1 MKLNLKNQKRE
12 AEVQKIDSNSRVI
25 SVAFATETPVSRIID
40 DELYYE
46 ILVCDDNSVDR
57 DRINNRGAVLFNH
70 DHNKLLGVVLRTSI
84 DADRVCRADIKIS
97 STGLGNT
104 MWDLI
109 QEGILSHVSVGYNV
123 YDYRM
128 EGNNIIVTDWEP
140 HEISLVAVPA
150 DLHSGIGR
158 AMACGDDK
166 LRNVLEDE
174 LLEAHEDE
182 REDELLEAHEDERE
196 DMTEEKRLDE
206 EAYDIKEV
214 LTVDNDENGGV
225 ADIMLSDGELEEM
238 ISKRPELLAKLQSK
252 SPEEESINKDDPLED
267 EERAVGEFSD
277 ADGKAE
283 HPEEMQTDLEKEEER
298 KRELTAIGSVLN
310 IDVSNAIERGISVKE
325 FKRSLNNINTTPNV
339 KENQMENKSVIKTL
353 IRQAAE
359 GVVYD
364 GKRHEVPVQQ
374 LVRATSTTVGGAAL
388 VKEVYID
395 SYIDVLRANS
405 IFAQLPIQTYSGLE
419 GEGNLVLPKLASD
432 FTNMFS
438 FIAEGAN
445 SPEVDANY
453 EKLVLKPRTFS
464 GSVPLTRTLI
474 KSAET
479 AERFTQN
486 AMVKGAGLKLEREIL
501 KQIVAEVPHKDLV
514 AAITQKDVQD
524 ALGQLAAANVRIEQV
539 VCVVHPSTAS
549 VLRSTLVGDNMA
561 AKYMIEGYRYEAYLC
576 DSVRVIES
584 TQVEAGKI
592 VFGDFSNVVLASWR
606 WTNN

>member
-182 REDELLEAHEDERE
+182 RED
-196 DMTEEKRLDE
+196 MTEEKRLDE

-252 SPEEESINKDDPLED
+252 SPEEESINNDDPLED

-374 LVRATSTTVGGAAL
+374 LVRATSTTVGGGAL

-438 FIAEGAN
+438 FIAER
-445 SPEVDANY
+445 S
-453 EKLVLKPRTFS
+453 RFS
-464 GSVPLTRTLI
+464 
-474 KSAET
+474 
-479 AERFTQN
+479 
-486 AMVKGAGLKLEREIL
+486 
-501 KQIVAEVPHKDLV
+501 
-514 AAITQKDVQD
+514 
-524 ALGQLAAANVRIEQV
+524 
-539 VCVVHPSTAS
+539 
-549 VLRSTLVGDNMA
+549 RS
-561 AKYMIEGYRYEAYLC
+561 
-576 DSVRVIES
+576 
-584 TQVEAGKI
+584 
-592 VFGDFSNVVLASWR
+592 
-606 WTNN
+606 

>member
-166 LRNVLEDE
+166 LRNVL
-174 LLEAHEDE
+174 
-182 REDELLEAHEDERE
+182 EDELLEAHEDERE

>member
-12 AEVQKIDSNSRVI
+12 AEVQKIDNDSRI
-25 SVAFATETPVSRIID
+25 INVAFATETPVSRIID

-97 STGLGNT
+97 SSGLGNT

-140 HEISLVAVPA
+140 HEISLCAVPA

-158 AMACGDDK
+158 AMSCGDDK

-182 REDELLEAHEDERE
+182 RIVDIP
-196 DMTEEKRLDE
+196 EEGMEETRLDE

-267 EERAVGEFSD
+267 EDRAVGEFSD

-374 LVRATSTTVGGAAL
+374 LVRATSTTVGGGAL

-438 FIAEGAN
+438 FIAER
-445 SPEVDANY
+445 S
-453 EKLVLKPRTFS
+453 RFS
-464 GSVPLTRTLI
+464 
-474 KSAET
+474 
-479 AERFTQN
+479 
-486 AMVKGAGLKLEREIL
+486 
-501 KQIVAEVPHKDLV
+501 
-514 AAITQKDVQD
+514 
-524 ALGQLAAANVRIEQV
+524 
-539 VCVVHPSTAS
+539 
-549 VLRSTLVGDNMA
+549 RS
-561 AKYMIEGYRYEAYLC
+561 
-576 DSVRVIES
+576 
-584 TQVEAGKI
+584 
-592 VFGDFSNVVLASWR
+592 
-606 WTNN
+606 

>member
-12 AEVQKIDSNSRVI
+12 AEVQKIDSDSRVI

-97 STGLGNT
+97 SSGLGNT

-158 AMACGDDK
+158 AMSCGDDK

-182 REDELLEAHEDERE
+182 RIVDIP
-196 DMTEEKRLDE
+196 EEGMEETRLDE

-374 LVRATSTTVGGAAL
+374 LVRATSTTVGGGAL

-438 FIAEGAN
+438 FIAEGAD
-445 SPEVDANY
+445 SPEVDASY

-479 AERFTQN
+479 AEKYTTS
-486 AMVKGAGLKLEREIL
+486 AMVRGAGLKLEREIL
-501 KQIVAEVPHKDLV
+501 KQIVTTVPHKDLV

-539 VCVVHPSTAS
+539 VAVVHPSTAA
-549 VLRSTLVGDNMA
+549 VLRSALVRRKHG
-561 AKYMIEGYRYEAYLC
+561 R
-576 DSVRVIES
+576 
-584 TQVEAGKI
+584 KI
-592 VFGDFSNVVLASWR
+592 YDRRLSL
-606 WTNN
+606 

>member
-12 AEVQKIDSNSRVI
+12 AEVQKIDSDSRVI

-158 AMACGDDK
+158 AMSCGDDK

-182 REDELLEAHEDERE
+182 RIVDIP
-196 DMTEEKRLDE
+196 EEGMEETRLDE

-374 LVRATSTTVGGAAL
+374 LVRATSTTVGGGAL

-419 GEGNLVLPKLASD
+419 GEGNLVLPKLAAD

-438 FIAEGAN
+438 FIAEGAD
-445 SPEVDANY
+445 SPEVDASY

-479 AERFTQN
+479 AEKYTTS
-486 AMVKGAGLKLEREIL
+486 AMVRGAGLKLEREIL
-501 KQIVAEVPHKDLV
+501 KQIVTTVPHKDLV

-539 VCVVHPSTAS
+539 VAVVHPSTAA
-549 VLRSTLVGDNMA
+549 VLRSTLVGDNHA

-592 VFGDFSNVVLASWR
+592 VFGDYR
-606 WTNN
+606 QRCTGIMGWTNN

>member
-12 AEVQKIDSNSRVI
+12 AEVQKIDNDSRI
-25 SVAFATETPVSRIID
+25 INVAFATETPVSRIID

-97 STGLGNT
+97 SSGLGNT

-128 EGNNIIVTDWEP
+128 EGNNIIVTAWEP
-140 HEISLVAVPA
+140 HEISLCAVPA

-158 AMACGDDK
+158 AMSCGDDK

-182 REDELLEAHEDERE
+182 RIVDIP
-196 DMTEEKRLDE
+196 EEGMEETRLDE

-225 ADIMLSDGELEEM
+225 AYIMLSDGELEEM

-298 KRELTAIGSVLN
+298 KRELIAIGSVLN

-374 LVRATSTTVGGAAL
+374 LVRATSTTVGGGAL

-438 FIAEGAN
+438 FIAER
-445 SPEVDANY
+445 S
-453 EKLVLKPRTFS
+453 RFS
-464 GSVPLTRTLI
+464 
-474 KSAET
+474 
-479 AERFTQN
+479 
-486 AMVKGAGLKLEREIL
+486 
-501 KQIVAEVPHKDLV
+501 
-514 AAITQKDVQD
+514 
-524 ALGQLAAANVRIEQV
+524 
-539 VCVVHPSTAS
+539 
-549 VLRSTLVGDNMA
+549 RS
-561 AKYMIEGYRYEAYLC
+561 
-576 DSVRVIES
+576 
-584 TQVEAGKI
+584 
-592 VFGDFSNVVLASWR
+592 
-606 WTNN
+606 

>member
-158 AMACGDDK
+158 AMSCGDDK

-182 REDELLEAHEDERE
+182 RIVDIP
-196 DMTEEKRLDE
+196 EEGMEETRLDE

-374 LVRATSTTVGGAAL
+374 LVRATSTTVGGGAL

-438 FIAEGAN
+438 FIAER
-445 SPEVDANY
+445 S
-453 EKLVLKPRTFS
+453 RFS
-464 GSVPLTRTLI
+464 
-474 KSAET
+474 
-479 AERFTQN
+479 
-486 AMVKGAGLKLEREIL
+486 
-501 KQIVAEVPHKDLV
+501 
-514 AAITQKDVQD
+514 
-524 ALGQLAAANVRIEQV
+524 
-539 VCVVHPSTAS
+539 
-549 VLRSTLVGDNMA
+549 RS
-561 AKYMIEGYRYEAYLC
+561 
-576 DSVRVIES
+576 
-584 TQVEAGKI
+584 
-592 VFGDFSNVVLASWR
+592 
-606 WTNN
+606 

>member
-174 LLEAHEDE
+174 
-182 REDELLEAHEDERE
+182 RE

-206 EAYDIKEV
+206 EEYDIKEV

-277 ADGKAE
+277 ADGEAE

-419 GEGNLVLPKLASD
+419 R
-432 FTNMFS
+432 
-438 FIAEGAN
+438 
-445 SPEVDANY
+445 
-453 EKLVLKPRTFS
+453 RT
-464 GSVPLTRTLI
+464 
-474 KSAET
+474 ET
-479 AERFTQN
+479 
-486 AMVKGAGLKLEREIL
+486 
-501 KQIVAEVPHKDLV
+501 
-514 AAITQKDVQD
+514 
-524 ALGQLAAANVRIEQV
+524 
-539 VCVVHPSTAS
+539 
-549 VLRSTLVGDNMA
+549 
-561 AKYMIEGYRYEAYLC
+561 
-576 DSVRVIES
+576 
-584 TQVEAGKI
+584 
-592 VFGDFSNVVLASWR
+592 
-606 WTNN
+606 

>member
-182 REDELLEAHEDERE
+182 RED
-196 DMTEEKRLDE
+196 MTEEKRLDE

-252 SPEEESINKDDPLED
+252 SPEEESINNDDPLED

-438 FIAEGAN
+438 FIAEGAD
-445 SPEVDANY
+445 SPEVDATY

-479 AERFTQN
+479 AEKYTTN
-486 AMVKGAGLKLEREIL
+486 AMVRGAGLKLEREIL
-501 KQIVAEVPHKDLV
+501 KQIVTTVPHKDLV

-539 VCVVHPSTAS
+539 VAVVHPSTAS
-549 VLRSTLVGDNMA
+549 VLRSTLVGDNTA

-592 VFGDFSNVVLASWR
+592 VFR
-606 WTNN
+606 

>member
-12 AEVQKIDSNSRVI
+12 AEVQKIDSDSRVI

-158 AMACGDDK
+158 AMSCGDDK

-182 REDELLEAHEDERE
+182 RIVDIP
-196 DMTEEKRLDE
+196 EEGMEETRLDE

-298 KRELTAIGSVLN
+298 KRELIAIGSVLN

-374 LVRATSTTVGGAAL
+374 LVRATSTTVGGGAL

-438 FIAEGAN
+438 FIAEGAD
-445 SPEVDANY
+445 SPEVDASY

-479 AERFTQN
+479 AERFTQD
-486 AMVKGAGLKLEREIL
+486 AMVRGAGLKLEREIL
-501 KQIVAEVPHKDLV
+501 KQIVTTVPHKDLV

-539 VCVVHPSTAS
+539 VAVVHPSTAS
-549 VLRSTLVGDNMA
+549 VLRSTLVGDNHA

>member
-12 AEVQKIDSNSRVI
+12 AEVQKIDSDSRVI

-158 AMACGDDK
+158 AMSCGDDK

-182 REDELLEAHEDERE
+182 RIVDIP
-196 DMTEEKRLDE
+196 EEGMEETRLDE

-374 LVRATSTTVGGAAL
+374 LVRATSTTVGGGAL

-438 FIAEGAN
+438 FIAEGAD
-445 SPEVDANY
+445 SPEVDASY

-479 AERFTQN
+479 AERFTQD
-486 AMVKGAGLKLEREIL
+486 AMVRGAGLKLEREIL
-501 KQIVAEVPHKDLV
+501 KQIVTTVPHKDLV

-539 VCVVHPSTAS
+539 VAVVHPSTAA
-549 VLRSTLVGDNMA
+549 VLRSTLVGDNTA

>member
-12 AEVQKIDSNSRVI
+12 AEVQKIDSDSRVI

-158 AMACGDDK
+158 AMSCGDDK

-182 REDELLEAHEDERE
+182 RIVDIP
-196 DMTEEKRLDE
+196 EEGMEETRLDE

-374 LVRATSTTVGGAAL
+374 LVRATSTTVGGGAL

-438 FIAEGAN
+438 FIAEGAD
-445 SPEVDANY
+445 SPEVDASY

-479 AERFTQN
+479 AEKYTTS
-486 AMVKGAGLKLEREIL
+486 AMVRGAGLKLEREIL
-501 KQIVAEVPHKDLV
+501 KQIVTTVPHKDLV

-539 VCVVHPSTAS
+539 VAVVHPSTAA
-549 VLRSTLVGDNMA
+549 VLRSTLVRRKHG
-561 AKYMIEGYRYEAYLC
+561 R
-576 DSVRVIES
+576 
-584 TQVEAGKI
+584 KI
-592 VFGDFSNVVLASWR
+592 YDRRLSL
-606 WTNN
+606 

>member
-12 AEVQKIDSNSRVI
+12 AEVQKIDSDSRVI

-97 STGLGNT
+97 SSGLGNT

-158 AMACGDDK
+158 AMSCGDDK

-182 REDELLEAHEDERE
+182 RIVDIP
-196 DMTEEKRLDE
+196 EEGMEETRLDE

-277 ADGKAE
+277 SDGKAE

-374 LVRATSTTVGGAAL
+374 LVRATSTTVGGGAL

-438 FIAEGAN
+438 FIAEGAD
-445 SPEVDANY
+445 SPEVDASY

-479 AERFTQN
+479 AERFTQD
-486 AMVKGAGLKLEREIL
+486 AMVRGAGLKLEREIL
-501 KQIVAEVPHKDLV
+501 KQIVTTVPHKDLV

-539 VCVVHPSTAS
+539 VAVVHPSTAA
-549 VLRSTLVGDNMA
+549 VLRSALVRRKHG
-561 AKYMIEGYRYEAYLC
+561 R
-576 DSVRVIES
+576 
-584 TQVEAGKI
+584 KI
-592 VFGDFSNVVLASWR
+592 YDRRLSL
-606 WTNN
+606 

>member
-140 HEISLVAVPA
+140 HEISLVAIPA

-166 LRNVLEDE
+166 LRNVL
-174 LLEAHEDE
+174 
-182 REDELLEAHEDERE
+182 EDELLEAHEDERE

-277 ADGKAE
+277 ADGEAE

-374 LVRATSTTVGGAAL
+374 LVRATSTTVGGASL
-388 VKEVYID
+388 VHEVYVD

-438 FIAEGAN
+438 FIAER
-445 SPEVDANY
+445 S
-453 EKLVLKPRTFS
+453 
-464 GSVPLTRTLI
+464 
-474 KSAET
+474 
-479 AERFTQN
+479 
-486 AMVKGAGLKLEREIL
+486 
-501 KQIVAEVPHKDLV
+501 
-514 AAITQKDVQD
+514 
-524 ALGQLAAANVRIEQV
+524 QL
-539 VCVVHPSTAS
+539 S
-549 VLRSTLVGDNMA
+549 RS
-561 AKYMIEGYRYEAYLC
+561 
-576 DSVRVIES
+576 
-584 TQVEAGKI
+584 
-592 VFGDFSNVVLASWR
+592 
-606 WTNN
+606 

>member
-158 AMACGDDK
+158 AMSCGDDK

-182 REDELLEAHEDERE
+182 RIVDIP
-196 DMTEEKRLDE
+196 EEGMEETRLDE

-277 ADGKAE
+277 ADDKAE

-438 FIAEGAN
+438 FIAEGAD
-445 SPEVDANY
+445 SPEVDATY

-479 AERFTQN
+479 AEKYTTN
-486 AMVKGAGLKLEREIL
+486 AMVRGAGLKLEREIL
-501 KQIVAEVPHKDLV
+501 KQIVTTVPHKDLV

-539 VCVVHPSTAS
+539 VAVVHPSTAS
-549 VLRSTLVGDNMA
+549 VLRSTLVGDNTA

-592 VFGDFSNVVLASWR
+592 VFR
-606 WTNN
+606 